1 MNKKT
6 LFISA
11 SLIIIV
17 VFIAAVTIFQT
28 EETNKNKSASVDNV
42 DIIERENAPTKGSED
57 ARVTI
62 VEFFDPACETCEI
75 FYPLVNDLIK
85 KYPGT
90 VKVMMRYA
98 PFHEGSDQVV
108 KLLEAAHVQ
117 GQFWPALDILFANQ
131 QLWTR
136 HHVARPK
143 SAIALLKD
151 LPMDN
156 EKFIHDTSSDAVI
169 QSIIQDVK
177 DGKTLKVR
185 ATPQFFV
192 NGKPLINFGYA
203 QLTQLVEQAI
213 AEVYLDQPLQ

>member
-1 MNKKT
+1 MNKKA
-6 LFISA
+6 LFIGVSI
-11 SLIIIV
+11 IIIV
-17 VFIAAVTIFQT
+17 AFIAAVTIFKK
-28 EETNKNKSASVDNV
+28 EEMSKNENASINNLKIV
-42 DIIERENAPTKGSED
+42 ERENAPIKGSVD
-57 ARVTI
+57 AKVTI
-62 VEFFDPACETCEI
+62 VEFFDPACETCEV

-85 KYPGT
+85 KYPGK

-108 KLLEAAHVQ
+108 KILEAAHLQ

-131 QLWTR
+131 QRWTR

-151 LPMDN
+151 LPLDN
-156 EKFIHDTSSDAVI
+156 EKLIRDASSNEVI
-169 QSIIQDVK
+169 QLIIQDVE

-192 NGKPLINFGYA
+192 NGKPLTNFGYA
-203 QLTQLVEQAI
+203 QLTQLVDQAI
-213 AEVYLDQPLQ
+213 AETYLN

>member
-1 MNKKT
+1 MNKKE
-6 LFISA
+6 LFIGVSI
-11 SLIIIV
+11 IIIV
-17 VFIAAVTIFQT
+17 AFIAAVTIFKK
-28 EETNKNKSASVDNV
+28 EEMSKNENASINNLKIV
-42 DIIERENAPTKGSED
+42 ERENAPIKGSLD
-57 ARVTI
+57 AKVTI
-62 VEFFDPACETCEI
+62 VEFFDPACETCEV

-85 KYPGT
+85 KYPGK

-108 KLLEAAHVQ
+108 KILEAAHLQ

-131 QLWTR
+131 QRWTR

-151 LPMDN
+151 LPLDN
-156 EKFIHDTSSDAVI
+156 EKLIRDASSNEVI
-169 QSIIQDVK
+169 QLIIQDVE

-192 NGKPLINFGYA
+192 NGKPLTNFGYA

-213 AEVYLDQPLQ
+213 AETYLN

>member
-1 MNKKT
+1 MNKKS

-17 VFIAAVTIFQT
+17 AFIAAVTIFQK
-28 EETNKNKSASVDNV
+28 EETKKNKSASVDNV
-42 DIIERENAPTKGSED
+42 NIIERENAPTKGSED

-62 VEFFDPACETCEI
+62 VEFFDPACETCEV

-85 KYPGT
+85 KYPGK

-108 KLLEAAHVQ
+108 KLLEAAHIQ

-156 EKFIHDTSSDAVI
+156 EKFIHDASSDAVI

-203 QLTQLVEQAI
+203 QLTQLVEEAI
-213 AEVYLDQPLQ
+213 AEVY

>member
-6 LFISA
+6 LFISV
-11 SLIIIV
+11 SLILIV
-17 VFIAAVTIFQT
+17 AFIAAVTIFQT
-28 EETNKNKSASVDNV
+28 EETSKNKNVSSDNLN
-42 DIIERENAPTKGSED
+42 IIERENAPTKGSED

-62 VEFFDPACETCEI
+62 VEFFDPACETCQV

-85 KYPGT
+85 KYPGK

-98 PFHEGSDQVV
+98 PFHQGSDQVV
-108 KLLEAAHVQ
+108 KLLEAAHIQ

-131 QLWTR
+131 QSWTR

-143 SAIALLKD
+143 IAIALLKD
-151 LPMDN
+151 LPLDH
-156 EKFIHDTSSDAVI
+156 EKFIHDASSDTII
-169 QSIIQDVK
+169 QSIIQDVE

-192 NGKPLINFGYA
+192 NDKPLTNFGYA

-213 AEVYLDQPLQ
+213 AEVY

>member
-6 LFISA
+6 LFISV
-11 SLIIIV
+11 SIIIIV
-17 VFIAAVTIFQT
+17 AFIAAVTIFQK
-28 EETNKNKSASVDNV
+28 EKMSKNENASINNLKIV
-42 DIIERENAPTKGSED
+42 ERENAPIKGSLD
-57 ARVTI
+57 AKVTI
-62 VEFFDPACETCEI
+62 VEFFDPACETCEV

-85 KYPGT
+85 KYPGK

-108 KLLEAAHVQ
+108 KILEAAHLQ

-131 QLWTR
+131 QRWTR

-151 LPMDN
+151 LPLDN
-156 EKFIHDTSSDAVI
+156 EKLIRDASSNEVI
-169 QSIIQDVK
+169 QLIIQDVE

-192 NGKPLINFGYA
+192 NGKPLTNFGYA

-213 AEVYLDQPLQ
+213 AETY

>member
-6 LFISA
+6 LFIIA

-17 VFIAAVTIFQT
+17 ALIAAVTIFQT

-42 DIIERENAPTKGSED
+42 NIIERASAPTKGAED
-57 ARVTI
+57 AKVTI
-62 VEFFDPACETCEI
+62 VEFFDPACETCEV
-75 FYPLVNDLIK
+75 FYPIVNDLIK
-85 KYPGT
+85 KYPGK

-156 EKFIHDTSSDAVI
+156 EKFIHDASSDAVI

-213 AEVYLDQPLQ
+213 AEVY

>member
-6 LFISA
+6 LFISV
-11 SLIIIV
+11 SLILIV
-17 VFIAAVTIFQT
+17 AFIAAVTIFQT
-28 EETNKNKSASVDNV
+28 EETSKNKNVSSDNLN
-42 DIIERENAPTKGSED
+42 IIERENAPTKGSED

-62 VEFFDPACETCEI
+62 VEFFDPACETCQV

-85 KYPGT
+85 KYPGK

-98 PFHEGSDQVV
+98 PFHQGSDQVV
-108 KLLEAAHVQ
+108 KLLEAAHIQ

-131 QLWTR
+131 QSWTR

-143 SAIALLKD
+143 IAIALLKD
-151 LPMDN
+151 LPLDH
-156 EKFIHDTSSDAVI
+156 EKFIHDASIDTII
-169 QSIIQDVK
+169 QSIIQDVE

-192 NGKPLINFGYA
+192 NGKPLTNFGYA

-213 AEVYLDQPLQ
+213 AEVY

>member
-6 LFISA
+6 LFIGA
-11 SLIIIV
+11 SIIIIV
-17 VFIAAVTIFQT
+17 AFIAAVAIFQT
-28 EETNKNKSASVDNV
+28 DKANQNKNSAVDNIN
-42 DIIERENAPTKGSED
+42 IIERANAPTKGSED

-62 VEFFDPACETCEI
+62 VEFFDPACETCEV

-85 KYPGT
+85 KHPGK

-108 KLLEAAHVQ
+108 KLLAAANIQ
-117 GQFWPALDILFANQ
+117 GQFWPALDILFTHQ
-131 QLWTR
+131 QRWTR
-136 HHVARPK
+136 HHVAQPH
-143 SAIALLKD
+143 SARMLLKD

-156 EKFIHDTSSDAVI
+156 EQFIRDISSDKVI

-192 NGKPLINFGYA
+192 NGKPLINFGYT
-203 QLTQLVEQAI
+203 QLTELVEQAI
-213 AEVYLDQPLQ
+213 AEAYKS

>member
-6 LFISA
+6 LFISV
-11 SLIIIV
+11 SIIIIV
-17 VFIAAVTIFQT
+17 AFIAAVTIFKK
-28 EETNKNKSASVDNV
+28 EEMSKNENASINNLKIV
-42 DIIERENAPTKGSED
+42 ERENAPIKGSVD
-57 ARVTI
+57 AKVTI
-62 VEFFDPACETCEI
+62 VEFFDPACETCEV
-75 FYPLVNDLIK
+75 FYPLVDDLIK
-85 KYPGT
+85 KHPGK

-108 KLLEAAHVQ
+108 KILEAAHLQ

-131 QLWTR
+131 QRWTR

-151 LPMDN
+151 LPLDN
-156 EKFIHDTSSDAVI
+156 EKLISDANSNEVI
-169 QSIIQDVK
+169 QLIIQDVE
-177 DGKTLKVR
+177 DGKKLKVR

-192 NGKPLINFGYA
+192 NGKPLTNFGYA

-213 AEVYLDQPLQ
+213 AETY

>member
-62 VEFFDPACETCEI
+62 VEFFDPACETCEV

-85 KYPGT
+85 KYPGK

-156 EKFIHDTSSDAVI
+156 EKFIHDASSDAVI

-213 AEVYLDQPLQ
+213 AEVY

>member
-6 LFISA
+6 LFISV
-11 SLIIIV
+11 SLLIIV
-17 VFIAAVTIFQT
+17 AFIAAVVIFQT
-28 EETNKNKSASVDNV
+28 KETSKNKNVSIDNLNIV
-42 DIIERENAPTKGSED
+42 ERENAPTKGSED

-62 VEFFDPACETCEI
+62 VEFFDPACETCQV

-85 KYPGT
+85 KYPGK
-90 VKVMMRYA
+90 VRVMMRYA
-98 PFHEGSDQVV
+98 PFHQGSDQVV
-108 KLLEAAHVQ
+108 KLLEAAHKQ

-131 QLWTR
+131 QSWTR

-143 SAIALLKD
+143 SAIALLKG
-151 LPMDN
+151 LPLDH
-156 EKFIHDTSSDAVI
+156 EKFIHDASSNTII
-169 QSIIQDVK
+169 QSIIQDVE

-192 NGKPLINFGYA
+192 NGKPLTNFGYA

-213 AEVYLDQPLQ
+213 AEAY

>member
-17 VFIAAVTIFQT
+17 AFIAAVTIFQT
-28 EETNKNKSASVDNV
+28 KETNKNKSASVDNV
-42 DIIERENAPTKGSED
+42 NIIERESAPTKGSED

-62 VEFFDPACETCEI
+62 VEFFDPACETCEV

-85 KYPGT
+85 KYPGK

-98 PFHEGSDQVV
+98 PFHQGSDQVV
-108 KLLEAAHVQ
+108 KLLEAAHLQ

-131 QLWTR
+131 QRWTR

-151 LPMDN
+151 LPLDN
-156 EKFIHDTSSDAVI
+156 EMFIRDASSDTVI

-213 AEVYLDQPLQ
+213 AEEY

>member
-85 KYPGT
+85 KYPGK

-156 EKFIHDTSSDAVI
+156 EKFIHDASSDAVI

-213 AEVYLDQPLQ
+213 AEVY

>member
-17 VFIAAVTIFQT
+17 AFIAAVTIFQK
-28 EETNKNKSASVDNV
+28 EETKKNKSASVDNV
-42 DIIERENAPTKGSED
+42 NIIERENAPTKGSED

-62 VEFFDPACETCEI
+62 VEFFDPACETCEV

-85 KYPGT
+85 KYPGK

-156 EKFIHDTSSDAVI
+156 EKFIHDASSDAVI

-213 AEVYLDQPLQ
+213 AEVY

>member
-6 LFISA
+6 LFISV
-11 SLIIIV
+11 SLLIIV
-17 VFIAAVTIFQT
+17 AFIATVVIFQT
-28 EETNKNKSASVDNV
+28 KETSKNKNVSIDNLNIV
-42 DIIERENAPTKGSED
+42 ERENAPTKGSED

-62 VEFFDPACETCEI
+62 VEFFDPACETCQV

-85 KYPGT
+85 KYPSK
-90 VKVMMRYA
+90 VRVMMRYA
-98 PFHEGSDQVV
+98 PFHQGSDQVV
-108 KLLEAAHVQ
+108 KLLEAAHKQ

-131 QLWTR
+131 QSWTR

-151 LPMDN
+151 LPLDH
-156 EKFIHDTSSDAVI
+156 EKFIHDASSNTII
-169 QSIIQDVK
+169 QSIIQDVE

-192 NGKPLINFGYA
+192 NGKPLTNFGYA

-213 AEVYLDQPLQ
+213 AEVY

>member
-6 LFISA
+6 LFISV
-11 SLIIIV
+11 SIIIIV
-17 VFIAAVTIFQT
+17 AFIAAVTIFQK
-28 EETNKNKSASVDNV
+28 EEMSKNENASIDNLKIV
-42 DIIERENAPTKGSED
+42 ERENAPIKGSLD
-57 ARVTI
+57 AKVTI
-62 VEFFDPACETCEI
+62 VEFFDPACETCEV

-85 KYPGT
+85 KYPGK

-108 KLLEAAHVQ
+108 KILEAAHLQ

-131 QLWTR
+131 QRWTR

-151 LPMDN
+151 LPLDN
-156 EKFIHDTSSDAVI
+156 EKLIRDASSNEVI
-169 QSIIQDVK
+169 QLIIQDVE

-192 NGKPLINFGYA
+192 NGKPLTNFGYA
-203 QLTQLVEQAI
+203 QLTQLVEKAI
-213 AEVYLDQPLQ
+213 AETY

>member
-6 LFISA
+6 LFISV
-11 SLIIIV
+11 SLILIV
-17 VFIAAVTIFQT
+17 AFIAAVTIFQT
-28 EETNKNKSASVDNV
+28 EETSKNKNVSSDNLN
-42 DIIERENAPTKGSED
+42 IIERENAPTKGSED

-62 VEFFDPACETCEI
+62 VEFFDPACETCQV

-85 KYPGT
+85 KYPGK

-98 PFHEGSDQVV
+98 PFHQGSDQVV
-108 KLLEAAHVQ
+108 KLLEAAHIQ

-131 QLWTR
+131 QSWTR

-143 SAIALLKD
+143 IAIALLKD
-151 LPMDN
+151 LPLDH
-156 EKFIHDTSSDAVI
+156 EKFIHDASSDTII
-169 QSIIQDVK
+169 QSIIQDVE

-192 NGKPLINFGYA
+192 NGKPLTNFGYA

-213 AEVYLDQPLQ
+213 AEAY